1 MVGKGA
7 SEDLEMKYK
16 NFNQIVNTLY
26 NEEIENLDEEE
37 IKIKDAGSVKIEPK
51 IYFDKFSKEMKVE
64 FRIGKNKMYRIKNLS
79 DFYVRMLEKS
89 FYKYGEKLQFIHT
102 KEMFE
107 EDSRPLLEFLLKYSE
122 IIKYANSNSNTNY
135 KYYGKALSETS
146 IMIGNSG
153 IDDLFDILKGNNVQF
168 QKDYTSQVIE
178 FTEEDPKIQFVLS
191 KDGEKQYVLAPNVD
205 IYNVNIIKGKK
216 IYIYFR

>member
-1 MVGKGA
+1 MKELNIVLTELGISKVRLAKYLGVSRQMVYNYLDCD
-7 SEDLEMKYK
+7 DLSKIPNEKYQLLLK
-16 NFNQIVNTLY
+16 LLDVKSI
-26 NEEIENLDEEE
+26 EEIENLDEEE

-107 EDSRPLLEFLLKYSE
+107 ENSRPLLEFLLKYSE
-122 IIKYANSNSNTNY
+122 IIKYANSISS
-135 KYYGKALSETS
+135 L
-146 IMIGNSG
+146 
-153 IDDLFDILKGNNVQF
+153 V
-168 QKDYTSQVIE
+168 VI
-178 FTEEDPKIQFVLS
+178 FFS
-191 KDGEKQYVLAPNVD
+191 
-205 IYNVNIIKGKK
+205 
-216 IYIYFR
+216 FW

>member
-7 SEDLEMKYK
+7 SEDLGMKYK

-79 DFYVRMLEKS
+79 DFYVRMIEKS
-89 FYKYGEKLQFIHT
+89 FYKYGEKL
-102 KEMFE
+102 
-107 EDSRPLLEFLLKYSE
+107 
-122 IIKYANSNSNTNY
+122 
-135 KYYGKALSETS
+135 
-146 IMIGNSG
+146 
-153 IDDLFDILKGNNVQF
+153 
-168 QKDYTSQVIE
+168 
-178 FTEEDPKIQFVLS
+178 
-191 KDGEKQYVLAPNVD
+191 
-205 IYNVNIIKGKK
+205 
-216 IYIYFR
+216 